1 MIALHILE
9 IKDFM
14 NKLLLEH
21 TFDHFLLQEATVQS
35 DVTVTIDGALTPDFY
50 SGDELEANGLT
61 GLSCVPF
68 GRLRARCFD
77 LIKGKRTP
85 AGFKFI
91 FLLSPDNLA
100 RTLTKTHSSFS
111 PSDITAMYVNLKFS
125 GGGLQVTNGISYRI
139 FSVDKSLEQEWDS
152 LVKRFL
158 IKNGI
163 AFEEKL

>member
-9 IKDFM
+9 VKEFM
-14 NKLLLEH
+14 NKLLLENI
-21 TFDHFLLQEATVQS
+21 FDHFLLQEATILS
-35 DVTVTIDGALTPDFY
+35 DLTVTIDGTLTPDFY
-50 SGDELEANGLT
+50 SSDELEAYGLM
-61 GLSCVPF
+61 GLSFLPF
-68 GRLRARCFD
+68 GRLRTRCFD

-100 RTLTKTHSSFS
+100 RTLTQTHSSFL
-111 PSDITAMYVNLKFS
+111 PSDITAMYLNLKFS
-125 GGGLQVTNGISYRI
+125 GGELQVTNGISYRI

-158 IKNGI
+158 KKNGI
-163 AFEEKL
+163 AFEEK